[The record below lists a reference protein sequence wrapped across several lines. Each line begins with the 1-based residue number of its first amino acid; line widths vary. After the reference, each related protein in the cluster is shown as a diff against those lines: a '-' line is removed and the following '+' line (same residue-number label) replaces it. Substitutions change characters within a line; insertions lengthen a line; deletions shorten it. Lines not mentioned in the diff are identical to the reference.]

1 MTKLL
6 PLLFVFCQG
15 HIYDDD
21 AQLAAPAFHE
31 VRRWRRGHAWENS
44 VGSSLVGDMDALASI
59 KSPAGDQIR
68 GWLGMRGGTRPA
80 PDKRASTQAP
90 RCRVRASHTEG
101 TPHASRL
108 PSRRAISL
116 ARVNLARQYSSVAYS
131 KLEAISVL
139 LTFHV
144 PHFLTYKYIHTVR
157 T

>member
-6 PLLFVFCQG
+6 LLLFVFCQG

-90 RCRVRASHTEG
+90 VAAYVPHTRKARRMHPACRLGVPSHSRAST
-101 TPHASRL
+101 
-108 PSRRAISL
+108 
-116 ARVNLARQYSSVAYS
+116 
-131 KLEAISVL
+131 
-139 LTFHV
+139 
-144 PHFLTYKYIHTVR
+144 
-157 T
+157 

>member
-6 PLLFVFCQG
+6 LLLFVFCQG

-90 RCRVRASHTEG
+90 RCRVRALTHG
-101 TPHASRL
+101 RHAACIPPAVSACHLTR
-108 PSRRAISL
+108 
-116 ARVNLARQYSSVAYS
+116 ARQPSTP
-131 KLEAISVL
+131 IQ
-139 LTFHV
+139 
-144 PHFLTYKYIHTVR
+144 
-157 T
+157 